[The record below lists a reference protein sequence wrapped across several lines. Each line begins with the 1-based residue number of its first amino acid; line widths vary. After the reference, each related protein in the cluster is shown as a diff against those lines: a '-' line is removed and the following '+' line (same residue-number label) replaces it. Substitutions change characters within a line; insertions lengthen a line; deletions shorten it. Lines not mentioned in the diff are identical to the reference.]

1 MEESMEAIIFVMLI
15 AKCLMDLY
23 LKRLSIKNIGVFVLI
38 SVFLYCVFRISKNS
52 TIFDFALLLGC
63 SDMMVDDF
71 VTNEVYWI
79 NCVFFVICSVIVSVF
94 SSFFVKS
101 FLILLIPVIV
111 NFFTKE
117 RFMGMVDCLIIL
129 GIGMSKSLTDLV
141 NFVFYLGIISG
152 IRALIYIIRKE
163 EDEEIAF
170 IPVIWSSF
178 LLYVVMGNVF

>member
-1 MEESMEAIIFVMLI
+1 MEAIIVVMLI

-38 SVFLYCVFRISKNS
+38 SVFLCAIFRITNTTSIYN
-52 TIFDFALLLGC
+52 FALLLGFV
-63 SDMMVDDF
+63 DMMVDDF
-71 VTNEVYWI
+71 ITNEVYWI
-79 NCVFFVICSVIVSVF
+79 NVLFFMVCSIVVSVF
-94 SSFFVKS
+94 SGVFLTS
-101 FLILLIPVIV
+101 FLILLIPVIF

-129 GIGMSKSLTDLV
+129 GLGMSKSLTDLV

-163 EDEEIAF
+163 ENDEIAF
-170 IPVIWSSF
+170 VPVIWSSF

>member
-1 MEESMEAIIFVMLI
+1 MEENMEAIIVVMLI

-79 NCVFFVICSVIVSVF
+79 NVLFFMICSVIVSVF
-94 SSFFVKS
+94 SGVFLKS

-129 GIGMSKSLTDLV
+129 GLGMSKSLTDLV
-141 NFVFYLGIISG
+141 NFIFYLGIISG

-163 EDEEIAF
+163 EDDEIAF
-170 IPVIWSSF
+170 VPVIWSSF

>member
-1 MEESMEAIIFVMLI
+1 MEAIIVVMLI

-38 SVFLYCVFRISKNS
+38 SVFLCAIFRITNTTSIYN
-52 TIFDFALLLGC
+52 FALLLGFV
-63 SDMMVDDF
+63 DIMVDDF

-79 NCVFFVICSVIVSVF
+79 NILFFMICSVIVSVF

-101 FLILLIPVIV
+101 FLILLIPVIF

-129 GIGMSKSLTDLV
+129 GLGMSKSLTDLV

-170 IPVIWSSF
+170 VPVIWSSF

>member
-1 MEESMEAIIFVMLI
+1 MEENMEAIIVVMLI

-71 VTNEVYWI
+71 ITNEVYWI
-79 NCVFFVICSVIVSVF
+79 NVLFFIICSVIVSVF

-101 FLILLIPVIV
+101 FLILLIPVIF
-111 NFFTKE
+111 NFFNKE

-163 EDEEIAF
+163 EDREIAF
-170 IPVIWSSF
+170 VPVIWSSF

>member
-1 MEESMEAIIFVMLI
+1 MEAIIVVMLI

-23 LKRLSIKNIGVFVLI
+23 LNRLSIKNIGVFVLI
-38 SVFLYCVFRISKNS
+38 SVFLYCVFRISQNS

-79 NCVFFVICSVIVSVF
+79 NCVFFMICSVIVSVF

-101 FLILLIPVIV
+101 FLILLIPVIF

-163 EDEEIAF
+163 EGEEIAF
-170 IPVIWSSF
+170 VPVIWSSF

>member
-1 MEESMEAIIFVMLI
+1 MEENMETIIVVMLI

-38 SVFLYCVFRISKNS
+38 SVFLCAIFRITNTTSIYN
-52 TIFDFALLLGC
+52 FAMLLGFV
-63 SDMMVDDF
+63 DMMVDDF
-71 VTNEVYWI
+71 ITNEVYWI
-79 NCVFFVICSVIVSVF
+79 NVLFFIICSVIVSVF

-101 FLILLIPVIV
+101 FLILLIPVIF

-129 GIGMSKSLTDLV
+129 GLGMSKSITDLV

-163 EDEEIAF
+163 ENEEIAF
-170 IPVIWSSF
+170 VPVIWSSF

>member
-1 MEESMEAIIFVMLI
+1 MEAIIVVMLI

-38 SVFLYCVFRISKNS
+38 SVFLCAIFRITNTTSIYN
-52 TIFDFALLLGC
+52 FALLLGFV
-63 SDMMVDDF
+63 DIMVDDF
-71 VTNEVYWI
+71 KTNEVYWI
-79 NCVFFVICSVIVSVF
+79 NILFFMICSVIVSVF
-94 SSFFVKS
+94 SSFFLKS

-117 RFMGMVDCLIIL
+117 RFMGMVDCLIIM

-141 NFVFYLGIISG
+141 NFIFYLGIISG

-170 IPVIWSSF
+170 VPVIWSSF

>member
-1 MEESMEAIIFVMLI
+1 MEENMEAIIVVMLI

-101 FLILLIPVIV
+101 FLILLIPVIF

-129 GIGMSKSLTDLV
+129 GLGMSKSLTDLV

-163 EDEEIAF
+163 EGEEIAF
-170 IPVIWSSF
+170 VPVIWSSF

>member
-1 MEESMEAIIFVMLI
+1 MEAIIVVMLI

-79 NCVFFVICSVIVSVF
+79 NVLFFMICSVIVSVF

-101 FLILLIPVIV
+101 FLILLIPVIF

-129 GIGMSKSLTDLV
+129 GLGMSKSLTDLV
-141 NFVFYLGIISG
+141 NFIFYLGIISG

-163 EDEEIAF
+163 EDDEIAF
-170 IPVIWSSF
+170 VPVIWSSF

>member
-1 MEESMEAIIFVMLI
+1 MEAIIVVMLI

-38 SVFLYCVFRISKNS
+38 SVFLCAIFRITNTTSIYN
-52 TIFDFALLLGC
+52 FALLLGC

-79 NCVFFVICSVIVSVF
+79 NVLFFIICSVIVSVF

-101 FLILLIPVIV
+101 FLILLIPVIF

-129 GIGMSKSLTDLV
+129 GLGMSKSLTDLV

-163 EDEEIAF
+163 EGEEIAF
-170 IPVIWSSF
+170 VPVIWSSF

>member
-1 MEESMEAIIFVMLI
+1 MEAIIVVMLI

-38 SVFLYCVFRISKNS
+38 SVFLCAIFRITNTTS
-52 TIFDFALLLGC
+52 ICDFALLLGFV
-63 SDMMVDDF
+63 DMMIDDF

-79 NCVFFVICSVIVSVF
+79 NILFFIICSVIVSAF
-94 SSFFVKS
+94 SGAFLMS
-101 FLILLIPVIV
+101 FLILLIPVIF

-129 GIGMSKSLTDLV
+129 GLGMSKSLTDLV
-141 NFVFYLGIISG
+141 NFIFYLGIISG

-163 EDEEIAF
+163 EGEEIAF
-170 IPVIWSSF
+170 VPVIWSSF

>member
-1 MEESMEAIIFVMLI
+1 MEAIIVVMLI

-52 TIFDFALLLGC
+52 TIFDFALLLGFV
-63 SDMMVDDF
+63 DMMVDDF

-79 NCVFFVICSVIVSVF
+79 NVLFFIICSVIVSVF

-101 FLILLIPVIV
+101 FLILLIPVIF

-129 GIGMSKSLTDLV
+129 GLGMSKSLTDLV
-141 NFVFYLGIISG
+141 NFIFYLGIISG

-163 EDEEIAF
+163 EDKEIAF
-170 IPVIWSSF
+170 VPVIWSSF
-178 LLYVVMGNVF
+178 LLYAVMGNVF

>member
-1 MEESMEAIIFVMLI
+1 MEAIIVVMLI

-23 LKRLSIKNIGVFVLI
+23 LNRLSIKNIGVFVLI

-79 NCVFFVICSVIVSVF
+79 NVLFFIICSVIVSVF

-129 GIGMSKSLTDLV
+129 GLGMSKSLTDLV
-141 NFVFYLGIISG
+141 NFIFYLGIISG

-163 EDEEIAF
+163 EGEEIAF
-170 IPVIWSSF
+170 VPVIWSSF

>member
-1 MEESMEAIIFVMLI
+1 MEAIIVVMLI

-71 VTNEVYWI
+71 ITNEVYWI
-79 NCVFFVICSVIVSVF
+79 NILFFIICSVIVSVF

-101 FLILLIPVIV
+101 FLILLIPVIF

-129 GIGMSKSLTDLV
+129 GLGMSKSLTDLV

>member
-1 MEESMEAIIFVMLI
+1 MEENMEAIIVVMLI

-79 NCVFFVICSVIVSVF
+79 NVLFFIICSVIVSVF

-101 FLILLIPVIV
+101 FLILLIPVIF

-129 GIGMSKSLTDLV
+129 GLGMSKSLTDLV

-163 EDEEIAF
+163 EGEEIAF
-170 IPVIWSSF
+170 VPVIWSSF

>member
-1 MEESMEAIIFVMLI
+1 MEENMEAIIVVMLI

-38 SVFLYCVFRISKNS
+38 SVFLCAIFRITNTTS
-52 TIFDFALLLGC
+52 ICDFALLLGF

-71 VTNEVYWI
+71 KANEVYWI
-79 NCVFFVICSVIVSVF
+79 NVLFFMICSIIVSVF
-94 SSFFVKS
+94 SGIFLTS
-101 FLILLIPVIV
+101 FLVLLIPVIF

-129 GIGMSKSLTDLV
+129 GLGMSKSLTDLV

-163 EDEEIAF
+163 ENEEIAF
-170 IPVIWSSF
+170 VPVIWSSF

>member
-1 MEESMEAIIFVMLI
+1 MEAIIVEMLI

-23 LKRLSIKNIGVFVLI
+23 LKRLSIKNIGVYVLI
-38 SVFLYCVFRISKNS
+38 SVFLCAVFRITETTSLFN
-52 TIFDFALLLGC
+52 FALLLGC

-79 NCVFFVICSVIVSVF
+79 NVLFFMICSVIVSVF
-94 SSFFVKS
+94 SGIFLKS
-101 FLILLIPVIV
+101 FLILLIPVIF

-117 RFMGMVDCLIIL
+117 KFMGMVDCLIIL
-129 GIGMSKSLTDLV
+129 GLGMSKSLTDLV

-170 IPVIWSSF
+170 VPVIWSSF

>member
-1 MEESMEAIIFVMLI
+1 MEAIIFVMLI

-71 VTNEVYWI
+71 ITNEVYWI
-79 NCVFFVICSVIVSVF
+79 NVLFFIICSVIVSVF

-101 FLILLIPVIV
+101 FLILLIPVIF

-170 IPVIWSSF
+170 VPLIWSSF

>member
-1 MEESMEAIIFVMLI
+1 MEAIIVVMLI

-38 SVFLYCVFRISKNS
+38 SVFLCAIFRITNTTS
-52 TIFDFALLLGC
+52 ICDFALLLGFV
-63 SDMMVDDF
+63 DMMIDDF

-79 NCVFFVICSVIVSVF
+79 NCVFFLICSVIVSVF
-94 SSFFVKS
+94 SGVFLTS
-101 FLILLIPVIV
+101 FLILLIPVIF

-129 GIGMSKSLTDLV
+129 GLGMSKSLTDLV

-170 IPVIWSSF
+170 VPVIWSSF

>member
-1 MEESMEAIIFVMLI
+1 MEENMEAIIVVMLI

-38 SVFLYCVFRISKNS
+38 SVFLCAIFRITNTTSIYN
-52 TIFDFALLLGC
+52 FALLLGFV
-63 SDMMVDDF
+63 DMMVDDF

-79 NCVFFVICSVIVSVF
+79 NVLFFIICSVIVSVF

-101 FLILLIPVIV
+101 FLILLIPVIF

-129 GIGMSKSLTDLV
+129 GLGMSKSITDLV

-170 IPVIWSSF
+170 VPVIWSSF

>member
-1 MEESMEAIIFVMLI
+1 MEENMETIIVVMLI

-71 VTNEVYWI
+71 ITNEVYWI
-79 NCVFFVICSVIVSVF
+79 NVLFFIICSVIVSVF

-101 FLILLIPVIV
+101 FLILLIPVIF

-170 IPVIWSSF
+170 VPLIWSSF

>member
-1 MEESMEAIIFVMLI
+1 MEENMEAIIVVMLI

-79 NCVFFVICSVIVSVF
+79 NVLCFRVF
-94 SSFFVKS
+94 S
-101 FLILLIPVIV
+101 
-111 NFFTKE
+111 
-117 RFMGMVDCLIIL
+117 
-129 GIGMSKSLTDLV
+129 
-141 NFVFYLGIISG
+141 
-152 IRALIYIIRKE
+152 
-163 EDEEIAF
+163 
-170 IPVIWSSF
+170 
-178 LLYVVMGNVF
+178 

>member
-1 MEESMEAIIFVMLI
+1 MEAIIVVMLI

-71 VTNEVYWI
+71 ITNEVYWI
-79 NCVFFVICSVIVSVF
+79 NILFFIICSVIVSVF

-129 GIGMSKSLTDLV
+129 GLGMSKSLTDLV
-141 NFVFYLGIISG
+141 NFIFYLGIISG

-163 EDEEIAF
+163 ENDEIAF
-170 IPVIWSSF
+170 VPVIWSSF

>member
-1 MEESMEAIIFVMLI
+1 MEAIIVVMLI

-38 SVFLYCVFRISKNS
+38 SVFLCAIFRITKTTSIYN
-52 TIFDFALLLGC
+52 FALLLGFV
-63 SDMMVDDF
+63 DMMIDDF

-79 NCVFFVICSVIVSVF
+79 NVLFFIICSVIVSVF

-101 FLILLIPVIV
+101 FLILLIPVIF

-129 GIGMSKSLTDLV
+129 GLGMSKSLTDLV

-163 EDEEIAF
+163 EGEEIAF
-170 IPVIWSSF
+170 VPVIWSSF
-178 LLYVVMGNVF
+178 LLYVVIGNVF

>member
-1 MEESMEAIIFVMLI
+1 METIIVVMLI

-71 VTNEVYWI
+71 ITNEVYWI
-79 NCVFFVICSVIVSVF
+79 NVLFFIICSVIVSVF
-94 SSFFVKS
+94 SGVFLTS
-101 FLILLIPVIV
+101 FLILLIPVIF

-129 GIGMSKSLTDLV
+129 GLGMSKSLTDLV

-170 IPVIWSSF
+170 VPVIWSSF

>member
-1 MEESMEAIIFVMLI
+1 MEAIIVVMLI

-71 VTNEVYWI
+71 ITNEVYWI
-79 NCVFFVICSVIVSVF
+79 NILFFIICSVIVSVF

-129 GIGMSKSLTDLV
+129 GLGMSKSLTDLV

-170 IPVIWSSF
+170 VPVIWSSF

>member
-1 MEESMEAIIFVMLI
+1 METIIVVMLI

-52 TIFDFALLLGC
+52 TIFDFALLL
-63 SDMMVDDF
+63 SLIDMMVDDLKA
-71 VTNEVYWI
+71 NEVYWI
-79 NCVFFVICSVIVSVF
+79 NVLLFMICSIIVSVF
-94 SSFFVKS
+94 SKCYVIS
-101 FLILLIPVIV
+101 FLILLIPVIF
-111 NFFTKE
+111 NFLTKE

-129 GIGMSKSLTDLV
+129 GLGMSKSLTDLV

-163 EDEEIAF
+163 ENDEIAF
-170 IPVIWSSF
+170 VPVIWSSF

>member
-1 MEESMEAIIFVMLI
+1 MEAIIVVMLI

-71 VTNEVYWI
+71 ITNEVYWI
-79 NCVFFVICSVIVSVF
+79 NILFFIICSVIVSVF

-101 FLILLIPVIV
+101 FLILLIPVIF

-163 EDEEIAF
+163 EGEEIAF
-170 IPVIWSSF
+170 VPVIWSSF

>member
-1 MEESMEAIIFVMLI
+1 MEENMEAIIVVMLI

-23 LKRLSIKNIGVFVLI
+23 LKRLSIKNIGVYVLI

-71 VTNEVYWI
+71 ETNEVYWI
-79 NCVFFVICSVIVSVF
+79 NVLFFIICSVIVSVF
-94 SSFFVKS
+94 SGVFLTS

-129 GIGMSKSLTDLV
+129 GLGMSKSLTDLA

-163 EDEEIAF
+163 ENEEIAF
-170 IPVIWSSF
+170 VPVIWSSF

>member
-1 MEESMEAIIFVMLI
+1 MEAIIVVMLI

-71 VTNEVYWI
+71 ITNEVYWI
-79 NCVFFVICSVIVSVF
+79 NVLFFIICSVIVSVF

-101 FLILLIPVIV
+101 FLILLIPVIF

-129 GIGMSKSLTDLV
+129 GLGMSKSLADLV
-141 NFVFYLGIISG
+141 NFFFYLGIISG

-163 EDEEIAF
+163 EDREIAF
-170 IPVIWSSF
+170 VPVIWSSF